1 MTDQTSPVEK
11 CLNNNSI
18 ETKDANHEKR
28 ERYVDKLSAAEQA
41 AQIDEKLKDLKQL
54 CKDEIQEVNIRFI

>member
-1 MTDQTSPVEK
+1 MTDKTSPEKK

-41 AQIDEKLKDLKQL
+41 VQIGEKLKDLKQL
-54 CKDEIQEVNIRFI
+54 CKDEIQEVNICFV